1 MQISSERKPDAGK
14 QSLGKGQQER
24 KSSKKGSKT
33 ASLSR
38 PVSFGCSFFFF
49 GCSDVPIVSIV
60 H

>member
-38 PVSFGCSFFFF
+38 PVSFGCS
-49 GCSDVPIVSIV
+49 DVPIVSIV